1 VRFEPALA
9 EAVLERRYKR
19 FLADAVT
26 AEGERFTLHCPNT
39 GSMRGCAEPGM
50 RIWYSRS
57 DNPKR
62 KYAETW
68 ELAETAA
75 GPRIGIHTGR
85 ANALVAEALDAGLLP
100 ELAAWPER
108 RAEVRIDDSR
118 VDFLLGADAGDD
130 CVVEV
135 KSVTLLGADGLG
147 LFPDARSE
155 RARRHLELLAER
167 ARGGRAAALIYCVQ
181 HTGIERVAPADD
193 IDPGYGEALRAAL
206 DAGVIVRALAAEIG
220 PEELVLRRSLP
231 VLPQGRMDP

>member
-1 VRFEPALA
+1 MRFTPPLA
-9 EAVLERRYKR
+9 EAILERRYKR

-75 GPRIGIHTGR
+75 GARIGIHTGR